1 MFYSIIRLSIYKP
14 FITISFVL
22 LISLFCSWKLLQT
35 SLDIFPEF
43 SPKLVIIQTESQ
55 GLSAEQVENNVT
67 RPLES
72 HLAAIPNMDY
82 LRSESIAGLSV
93 ITLTFKENSDHNVN
107 RQLVLE
113 KLNGVKNIL
122 PSNANTPLMMPLA
135 SSAATIMT
143 IGFTSEEKIY

>member
-43 SPKLVIIQTESQ
+43 SPKLVVIQTESQ

-72 HLAAIPNMDY
+72 YLAAIPNMDY

-93 ITLTFKENSDHNVN
+93 IT
-107 RQLVLE
+107 
-113 KLNGVKNIL
+113 
-122 PSNANTPLMMPLA
+122 
-135 SSAATIMT
+135 
-143 IGFTSEEKIY
+143 